1 MYFHVVRNV
10 PFRKS
15 MYFLGVFLLIT
26 ALYAA
31 IFEKT
36 YTDKGLKTQ

>member
-1 MYFHVVRNV
+1 MYFNVERYV

-15 MYFLGVFLLIT
+15 MYFLGVFLFIT

-36 YTDKGLKTQ
+36 YTDKGLKAQ